1 MSLIHLENIKKIY
14 QMGEVQVPALRG
26 VSLNIE
32 RGEFVSLMGK
42 SGSGKSTLMH
52 IIGCLDRLTSGR
64 YLLDERD
71 ISTFDDDRLAG
82 VRNAKIGFVFQ
93 SFNLLTSA
101 TALENVALPLL
112 YRGVKKEDRL
122 QTAKTLLEKVDLA
135 DRLHHFP
142 SQLSG
147 GQQQRVAI
155 ARALANSPV
164 LLLADEPTGD
174 LDSAQ
179 SKEIMAMIKDLN
191 RQEGLTV
198 LVVTHDAYVGEQA
211 RRIVTLFDGRI
222 QGEEINEFA

>member
-1 MSLIHLENIKKIY
+1 MSLISLENMTKDY
-14 QMGEVQVPALRG
+14 HMGEVLVSALRG
-26 VSLNIE
+26 VSLEIKQ
-32 RGEFVSLMGK
+32 GEFISLMGK

-52 IIGCLDRLTSGR
+52 LIGCLDRPTSGSYR
-64 YLLDERD
+64 LENQDV
-71 ISTFDDDRLAG
+71 STFDDDQLAG
-82 VRNAKIGFVFQ
+82 VRNSKIGFVFQ

-112 YRGVKKEDRL
+112 YRGVSKLERTKIAENL
-122 QTAKTLLEKVDLA
+122 MAKVGLA
-135 DRLHHFP
+135 DRMEHFP

-179 SKEIMAMIKDLN
+179 SKEIMAMIKQLN
-191 RQEGLTV
+191 REEGLTV

-211 RRIVTLFDGRI
+211 KRIITLLDGKI
-222 QGEEINEFA
+222 LGEVINEFA